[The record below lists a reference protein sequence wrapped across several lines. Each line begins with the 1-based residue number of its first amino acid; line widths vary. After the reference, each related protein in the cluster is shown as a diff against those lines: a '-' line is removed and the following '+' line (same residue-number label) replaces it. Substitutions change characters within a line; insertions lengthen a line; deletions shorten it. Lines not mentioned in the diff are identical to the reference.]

1 MTEGE
6 IIEWHHQLNGCEFEK
21 TPANS
26 VEQEGLARCS
36 SWESQRV
43 GQDLVTEQQ

>member
-6 IIEWHHQLNGCEFEK
+6 IIEWHHQLNGREFEK

-26 VEQEGLARCS
+26 VGQEGQS
-36 SWESQRV
+36 M
-43 GQDLVTEQQ
+43 GVTKNWTRRSD